1 MVSVDAMQCNA
12 MRFSSVVIKLFYI
25 RFLVVAAAAAQNAS
39 DIIQNQVVNEHGL
52 SMNMADAMGMVNPQ
66 IVNVQPT
73 TTAASAAAA
82 NLSPAQQSLLNNIQ

>member
-1 MVSVDAMQCNA
+1 M
-12 MRFSSVVIKLFYI
+12 
-25 RFLVVAAAAAQNAS
+25 AAAAAQNAS
-39 DIIQNQVVNEHGL
+39 DIIQNQVVN
-52 SMNMADAMGMVNPQ
+52 ADPNQYQIGSQ

>member
-1 MVSVDAMQCNA
+1 MEIFFGLS
-12 MRFSSVVIKLFYI
+12 FSI
-25 RFLVVAAAAAQNAS
+25 VVAAAAAQNAS
-39 DIIQNQVVNEHGL
+39 DIIQNQVV
-52 SMNMADAMGMVNPQ
+52 ADQNQFQIGSQ

>member
-1 MVSVDAMQCNA
+1 MVSVDTIAFDEMNCGGNQINLHS
-12 MRFSSVVIKLFYI
+12 FS
-25 RFLVVAAAAAQNAS
+25 VVAAAAAQNAS

-82 NLSPAQQSLLNNIQ
+82 NLSPAQQNLLNNIQ